1 MEDMEINTS
10 KRLEHF
16 KTGIFTALN
25 EKRDELAAKGGKVY
39 NFFFGTPDF
48 PVFPHIKQAFLDAA
62 KDPENYHYSLHDLP
76 EMLEAVKDYYF
87 ERFGVE
93 ISTDENEKNLSPL
106 VLEINAFPSSIVA
119 YLIL

>member
-39 NFFFGTPDF
+39 NFFVGTPDF
-48 PVFPHIKQAFLDAA
+48 PVFPHIKQTFLEAA

-76 EMLEAVKDYYF
+76 EMEGTLYNRSY
-87 ERFGVE
+87 RFLLLM
-93 ISTDENEKNLSPL
+93 EKPRPRVS
-106 VLEINAFPSSIVA
+106 
-119 YLIL
+119 